1 MKLRRALALMVAL
14 VLTGPLFVSGDPGLR
29 GDLPTYWAVAGEVR
43 AQSAAFS
50 AVARLREFSAVARAA
65 LLEGFGSVQETEEE
79 RSLLAGFE
87 SALGEHGELL
97 PRSAAAEEAGLQ
109 GGFDDGRAVDAAPG
123 TRLGAV
129 AVDRRAERFA
139 KLSGSLSFGSAYNYA
154 QDRPERGEADYR
166 GLSRMRV
173 GLDVELDLDLPLGL
187 ETRISAR
194 GFRDMAYRLKK
205 RSEFTHEVLQLYES
219 ELELKEAWVR
229 GSLAKQL
236 DFQIGRQVL
245 AWGSSETLR
254 VLDVLSPI
262 DNRDPGLTDLRDLRL
277 PVAATRVSAYQGPFK
292 LTGIAIHES
301 RYDDMPP
308 FGSDFFPLERPPPGE
323 IRRANGG
330 GDTEYAVALS
340 GRFAGFDATLNW
352 ARYFEDEPHRGFR
365 SGLLEHSEL
374 HLIGASADVPWGNWL
389 VRVEAARI
397 DGLEFF
403 GSRKKLRRNDV
414 MLGLEYS
421 GLADTQLT
429 VELVHRKLF
438 GYEDRILEF
447 PDAAR
452 ENSFE
457 ASLRYT
463 RSYLNDRAR
472 LTALFIVLGQQA
484 QDGTVA
490 RVSLDYDLRDA
501 LTLGGGIL
509 VFEEGELT
517 PFNVFDP
524 NDRIFVNL
532 RYSF

>member
-1 MKLRRALALMVAL
+1 MKLRRAPTLLVAL
-14 VLTGPLFVSGDPGLR
+14 VSTLPPLVSGEPGLS
-29 GDLPTYWAVAGEVR
+29 GEYAPYWAVAREVKV
-43 AQSAAFS
+43 AFA
-50 AVARLREFSAVARAA
+50 AVAGGREISAVARA
-65 LLEGFGSVQETEEE
+65 LEEPESLESSETEEE
-79 RSLLAGFE
+79 RSLLDGFE
-87 SALGEHGELL
+87 YAPGEHAGLL
-97 PRSAAAEEAGLQ
+97 RPPADGDEAGLQ
-109 GGFDDGRAVDAAPG
+109 GGFDDAAVSAMAPG
-123 TRLGAV
+123 TRRDAVSV
-129 AVDRRAERFA
+129 AVDRGGERFA
-139 KLSGSLSFGSAYNYA
+139 KLSGSLSLGSAYNYA

-166 GLSRMRV
+166 GLSRMRI
-173 GLDVELDLDLPLGL
+173 GLDLELDLDLPLGL
-187 ETRISAR
+187 EARVSGR
-194 GFRDMAYRLKK
+194 GFRDLAYRLKK
-205 RSEFTHEVLQLYES
+205 RSEFTREVLELYES

-229 GSLAKQL
+229 GSLGKQV

-277 PVAATRVSAYQGPFK
+277 PVTATRVSAYQGPYK

-308 FGSDFFPLERPPPGE
+308 FGSDFFPLEQRPPRE

-330 GDTEYAVALS
+330 GDTEFAVALS
-340 GRFAGFDATLNW
+340 GRFEGFDATLNW
-352 ARYFEDEPHRGFR
+352 ARYFDDEPHRDFR
-365 SGLLEHSEL
+365 SQLLEHSEL

-389 VRVEAARI
+389 VRMEAARI
-397 DGLEFF
+397 EGLEFF

-421 GLADTQLT
+421 GFADTQLT
-429 VELVHRKLF
+429 LELVHRKLF

-452 ENSFE
+452 ENTFE

-463 RSYLNDRAR
+463 RSYMNDRAR

-501 LTLGGGIL
+501 LTIGAGIL